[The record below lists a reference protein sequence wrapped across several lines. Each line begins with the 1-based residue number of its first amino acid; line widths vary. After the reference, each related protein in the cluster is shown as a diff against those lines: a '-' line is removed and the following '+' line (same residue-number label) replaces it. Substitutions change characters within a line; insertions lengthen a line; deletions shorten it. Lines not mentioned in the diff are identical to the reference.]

1 MGNKHNCAVLS
12 EAHVI
17 LQHDRPLIALAH
29 NILPHFQMAQ
39 KTTDFSCFHG
49 PLVERVQIARHKLQ
63 RFQLFWGERLPI
75 DGIHPLELETNQA
88 EYFLHFLESFRPPGK
103 IDQVNFVKAKL

>member
-1 MGNKHNCAVLS
+1 
-12 EAHVI
+12 
-17 LQHDRPLIALAH
+17 
-29 NILPHFQMAQ
+29 
-39 KTTDFSCFHG
+39 
-49 PLVERVQIARHKLQ
+49 
-63 RFQLFWGERLPI
+63 LFWGERLPI